1 MVPSCRIRVM
11 KSCSTGDDVRC
22 LALSLK
28 VFKLLSC
35 YWICALPVG
44 PVVLPI
50 VLWKTAVVKGYR

>member
-1 MVPSCRIRVM
+1 M